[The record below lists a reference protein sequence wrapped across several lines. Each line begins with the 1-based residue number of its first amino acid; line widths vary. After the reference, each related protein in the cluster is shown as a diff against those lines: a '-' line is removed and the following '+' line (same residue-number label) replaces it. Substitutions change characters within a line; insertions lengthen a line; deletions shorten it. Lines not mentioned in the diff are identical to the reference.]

1 MLDTENEKDF
11 AVNFEPPKLP
21 FAWLGGTFLAPILV
35 VVLPP
40 IFLNQEMPLV
50 WRGLIALI
58 LFSIMLLVSCIA
70 LMLNAYDMAFGI
82 QVTKLVLKSNK
93 RELEDNKNTINKI
106 KLDIDTINKELDEK
120 IKALK
125 AIENELENR
134 KRSE

>member
-1 MLDTENEKDF
+1 M
-11 AVNFEPPKLP
+11 
-21 FAWLGGTFLAPILV
+21 APILV